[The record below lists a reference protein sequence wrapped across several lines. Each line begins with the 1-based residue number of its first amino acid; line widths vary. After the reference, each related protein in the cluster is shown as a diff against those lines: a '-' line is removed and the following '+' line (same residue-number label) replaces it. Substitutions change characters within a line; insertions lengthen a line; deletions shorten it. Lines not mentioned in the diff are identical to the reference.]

1 MSDWQDDAAC
11 LEVDPELFFPESS
24 RASSQVKKFCAN
36 CPVNV
41 QCLTVAMNERIEF
54 GVWGGL
60 DFNERKKL
68 RRGIAS

>member
-1 MSDWQDDAAC
+1 MSWEDSAAC
-11 LEVDPELFFPESS
+11 LEVDPDLFFPESS
-24 RASSQVKKFCAN
+24 RASAQIKRFCAA

-41 QCLTVAMNERIEF
+41 PCLKVAMNERITF

-68 RRGIAS
+68 RRDQAA